1 MLRSIVAR
9 NDTYASACMARV
21 SVGERSF
28 REGSTVVADAKNT
41 PTLRSD
47 LGPSVGTS
55 ERQRSKRAN
64 NVSHRLAVACT
75 ANQGRHWQAALSE
88 LALLDPN
95 DLTEPQ
101 SLNFHL
107 YSGLAQAQLD
117 HPSQAEQSFRSA
129 LAVIGPY
136 GNELT
141 RAKVLYHLALAL
153 NDQQRFLEAS
163 HEHWK
168 SIAALD
174 RYGRPKDKECNDLRF
189 ENLRRLAG
197 QMLILL
203 QLQEGLD
210 CLNTALELSEPT
222 NAPHTE
228 QLQRRQ
234 ITVLWMMALMFRW
247 NGALQAAY
255 SSAKKAVTIYRALVS
270 SPIYKYDNVY
280 DDKEALTLARLLLV
294 AADSAI
300 ECVPQAQDANE
311 VKDLLKIARMW
322 IADARQNLQS
332 APYLSAT
339 PGKKGLDDPAGE
351 VLATLAALRCDRV
364 SGQNNRYERHQELK
378 RQLQAANLLQD
389 NILIG
394 QAHLALGDEWSSR
407 GLATRAAKCYQNAL
421 VYLTPDAPMLAMRAR
436 KALGS

>member
-1 MLRSIVAR
+1 MRRSIVAR
-9 NDTYASACMARV
+9 NDMFASAYVARV
-21 SVGERSF
+21 LVGERSF
-28 REGSTVVADAKNT
+28 REGSTAVADTKNT
-41 PTLRSD
+41 PTLQSG
-47 LGPSVGTS
+47 LGANVDAS

-64 NVSHRLAVACT
+64 DVSHHLAVACT
-75 ANQGRHWQAALSE
+75 AIQGRHWQAALSA
-88 LALLDPN
+88 LARIDPS

-101 SLNFHL
+101 LLNYHL

-141 RAKVLYHLALAL
+141 RAKLHYHLALAL

-163 HEHWK
+163 HEQWN

-174 RYGRPKDKECNDLRF
+174 RYGHPKDKECNELRF

-197 QMLILL
+197 QMLVLL
-203 QLQEGLD
+203 KLQDGLD
-210 CLNTALELSEPT
+210 CLNSALELSEPT

-234 ITVLWMMALMFRW
+234 VTVLWLMALMFRW

-255 SSAKKAVTIYRALVS
+255 SSAKKAVTIYRAIVS

-294 AADSAI
+294 AADNAI
-300 ECVPQAQDANE
+300 DCVPQAQDADE
-311 VKDLLKIARMW
+311 VKELLKNARMW

-332 APYLSAT
+332 APHLSAT
-339 PGKKGLDDPAGE
+339 PDKKGLEDPAGE
-351 VLATLAALRCDRV
+351 ALATLAALRCDRV
-364 SGQNNRYERHQELK
+364 SGQNNRYERHQALEL
-378 RQLQAANLLQD
+378 QLQAAHLLKD

-394 QAHLALGDEWSSR
+394 QVYLALGDEWSSR
-407 GLATRAAKCYQNAL
+407 GLATRAAKCYQKAL
-421 VYLTPDAPMLAMRAR
+421 VYLTPDAPMLAMLAR